1 MNWLVEDPTPIL
13 IAGVLVLA
21 GLALA
26 LVMTGRGKLIWAM
39 VATAVVIVV
48 LLIVELVVVTDKE
61 RVETTLASA
70 SAALE
75 RNDVAGVAALIA
87 PEAADMRSRVQSEMG
102 RFQIEEASFRR
113 LEVEFNYY
121 TNPPSAQASIL
132 ATLKV
137 KDRRG
142 EFPYANLP
150 PHPFT
155 VFLRK
160 DGDRWLMTGYDDQD
174 IRGGSGGNGTKKR
187 PKL

>member
-1 MNWLVEDPTPIL
+1 MTWLVENPTPIL

-26 LVMTGRGKLIWAM
+26 LLMTGRGKLIWAM
-39 VATAVVIVV
+39 VATAIVTV
-48 LLIVELVVVTDKE
+48 ALLLVELFVVTDKE

-75 RNDVAGVAALIA
+75 KNDVAAVAALIA
-87 PEAADMRSRVQSEMG
+87 PESGDMRSRVESEMG
-102 RFQIEEASFRR
+102 RFQIEVAKFHR
-113 LEVEFNYY
+113 LEVNFNYY

-132 ATLKV
+132 ATIEV

-142 EFPYANLP
+142 EFPYNNLV
-150 PHPFT
+150 HPFT
-155 VFLRK
+155 ITLRK

-174 IRGGSGGNGTKKR
+174 IRGGGGGNAKKR

>member
-1 MNWLVEDPTPIL
+1 MNWLIEDPTPIL
-13 IAGVLVLA
+13 IAGVLVFA
-21 GLALA
+21 GLAIA

-39 VATAVVIVV
+39 VATAAITVA

-70 SAALE
+70 STALE
-75 RNDVAGVAALIA
+75 HNDVAAVAALIA
-87 PEAADMRSRVQSEMG
+87 PEAADMRSRVESEMG

-113 LEVEFNYY
+113 LEVDFNYY

-132 ATLKV
+132 ATIKV

-142 EFPYANLP
+142 EFPYENLV
-150 PHPFT
+150 HPFT
-155 VFLRK
+155 IMLRK

-174 IRGGSGGNGTKKR
+174 IRGGGGASTKKR